1 MFILSYIYSTI
12 IILLCQIN
20 GKSRFWEFYTVW
32 MHLCLSLRKF
42 NCFVQIRRHIRW
54 KKHKERKIERKG
66 YLLSYHLNHYFC
78 NRRRHID
85 ADVRHKPNRG
95 KSIELQ
101 LDNKPCLDIVF
112 ISRNSIC
119 RRADHFNINPCESV
133 CKTRCFFVFRR
144 HMDKSLC
151 LGQFHHLMQISVSF
165 RPQNQKKRAAFINRF
180 HSPDHGFADVC
191 YDRGHR
197 RLRTKSLKL
206 LPLPAFSNLKT
217 HRRLRAERLKNNLLI
232 GFSCLITAAF
242 CPDFN

>member
-12 IILLCQIN
+12 IILFCQIN
-20 GKSRFWEFYTVW
+20 NKSRFWEFYTVW

-42 NCFVQIRRHIRW
+42 NCFVQIRRHIHW

-78 NRRRHID
+78 NHRRHID
-85 ADVRHKPNRG
+85 ADVRHKPNCG

-133 CKTRCFFVFRR
+133 CKTRCFFVFRQ

-151 LGQFHHLMQISVSF
+151 LDQFHHLMQISVSF
-165 RPQNQKKRAAFINRF
+165 RPQNQKKE
-180 HSPDHGFADVC
+180 
-191 YDRGHR
+191 
-197 RLRTKSLKL
+197 
-206 LPLPAFSNLKT
+206 PLS
-217 HRRLRAERLKNNLLI
+217 
-232 GFSCLITAAF
+232 
-242 CPDFN
+242 

>member
-12 IILLCQIN
+12 IILFCQIN
-20 GKSRFWEFYTVW
+20 SKSRFWEFYTVW

-42 NCFVQIRRHIRW
+42 NCFVQIRRHIHW
-54 KKHKERKIERKG
+54 KKHKERKIEQKG

-78 NRRRHID
+78 NHRRHID

-151 LGQFHHLMQISVSF
+151 LGQFHHLMQISVSL
-165 RPQNQKKRAAFINRF
+165 RPQNQKK
-180 HSPDHGFADVC
+180 
-191 YDRGHR
+191 
-197 RLRTKSLKL
+197 K
-206 LPLPAFSNLKT
+206 PLS
-217 HRRLRAERLKNNLLI
+217 
-232 GFSCLITAAF
+232 
-242 CPDFN
+242 

>member
-12 IILLCQIN
+12 IILFCQIN
-20 GKSRFWEFYTVW
+20 SKSRFWEFYTVW

-42 NCFVQIRRHIRW
+42 NCFVQIRRHIHW
-54 KKHKERKIERKG
+54 KKHKERKIEQKG

-85 ADVRHKPNRG
+85 AGVRHKPNRG

-165 RPQNQKKRAAFINRF
+165 RPQNQKK
-180 HSPDHGFADVC
+180 
-191 YDRGHR
+191 
-197 RLRTKSLKL
+197 K
-206 LPLPAFSNLKT
+206 PLSQTDSIL
-217 HRRLRAERLKNNLLI
+217 
-232 GFSCLITAAF
+232 LITALLMFVTIGVIAVFGLRAWNCFRCPLFQIWKLIAAF
-242 CPDFN
+242 GLKGWKTTY